1 MGSPLV
7 TNNSLICRS
16 LLVQWL
22 LVHVFPRLR
31 DWPVRQWPERL
42 AKARSIE
49 FDRFEQIG
57 TLAGVLL
64 VTALLQPATST
75 ETSDLAAYLLQLLV
89 ALPLLLLIL
98 GPFFLRRIRRG
109 LDEIANKDHEPPAPP
124 PEPR

>member
-1 MGSPLV
+1 MGSPLI
-7 TNNSLICRS
+7 TNDSLICRS

-22 LVHVFPRLR
+22 LAHVFPRLR
-31 DWPVRQWPERL
+31 DWPVRQWPEML

-75 ETSDLAAYLLQLLV
+75 ETSVLVAYLLQLLV

-109 LDEIANKDHEPPAPP
+109 LEEVASKDHEPPAPP
-124 PEPR
+124 PEKR

>member
-7 TNNSLICRS
+7 SDHSLICRS

-22 LVHVFPRLR
+22 LARLFPRLR
-31 DWPVRQWPERL
+31 QWPVRQWPELL
-42 AKARSIE
+42 AKAKSIE

-75 ETSDLAAYLLQLLV
+75 ETSVLVAYLFQLLL

-109 LDEIANKDHEPPAPP
+109 LEQIASKDHAPPA
-124 PEPR
+124 ENR

>member
-7 TNNSLICRS
+7 SDHSLIFRS

-22 LVHVFPRLR
+22 LARLFPRLR
-31 DWPVRQWPERL
+31 QWPVRQWPELL
-42 AKARSIE
+42 AKAKSIE

-75 ETSDLAAYLLQLLV
+75 ETSVLVAYLFQLLL

-109 LDEIANKDHEPPAPP
+109 LEEAASKDGEPPAI
-124 PEPR
+124 